1 MEVERHIWNDSQIE
15 CQVSVVAP
23 QAIQDPYKSDSI
35 FPDFDNPEDLF
46 YLYFHW
52 IGNKMFLEDG
62 VEE

>member
-1 MEVERHIWNDSQIE
+1 
-15 CQVSVVAP
+15 VVAP
-23 QAIQDPYKSDSI
+23 QAIQDSYKFDSI
-35 FPDFDNPEDLF
+35 FPDFDHSEDLF